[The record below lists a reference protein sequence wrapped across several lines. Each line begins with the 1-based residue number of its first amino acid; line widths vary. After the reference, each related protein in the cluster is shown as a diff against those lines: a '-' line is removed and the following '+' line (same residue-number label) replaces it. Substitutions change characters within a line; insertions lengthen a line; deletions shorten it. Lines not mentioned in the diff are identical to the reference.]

1 MGMGILGSSFCFFA
15 PKINPSI
22 QILWHEQLFI
32 IGALGIIGWLISAF
46 FWKRCTPEYR
56 AKVEEFYARMNK
68 PVDFAKEVGTGNDFR
83 QFKMVGL
90 FVMIAGGLLML
101 LLLVPNPL
109 RGRIT
114 ILIIAIFVLT
124 LGFLLYRLG
133 VRAFKKMETK
143 ELPEEKN

>member
-1 MGMGILGSSFCFFA
+1 
-15 PKINPSI
+15 
-22 QILWHEQLFI
+22 
-32 IGALGIIGWLISAF
+32 
-46 FWKRCTPEYR
+46 
-56 AKVEEFYARMNK
+56 MNK

-90 FVMIAGGLLML
+90 FVMIAGGLLL
-101 LLLVPNPL
+101 LLLLAPNPL